1 MLIATSRR
9 LEVYAYS
16 APVDMRKG
24 FDGLAALVREGWG
37 RDPTNG
43 ALYLFV
49 SRNRIRAKVLMW
61 DGTGLCLYSKRLEQ
75 GRFAPLWRRG
85 EGAEVTLSATELAL
99 YLEGSEEVGRRRLSP
114 PEIDPN
120 RKILGELCGNLSPCS
135 TSNPS
140 TIQASCAPC
149 AEPTR
154 PRTEYW
160 STASRA

>member
-1 MLIATSRR
+1 MLISTSRR

-24 FDGLAALVREGWG
+24 FDGLAALVRELWG
-37 RDPTNG
+37 RDPTSG

-49 SRNRIRAKVLMW
+49 SRDRIRAKVLLW

-75 GRFAPLWRRG
+75 GRFAPLWRRAEDG
-85 EGAEVTLSATELAL
+85 EVTLSPTELAL
-99 YLEGSEEVGRRRLSP
+99 YLEGSEEVGRRAISP

-120 RKILGELCGNLSPCS
+120 RKILGELCDSLTTCS
-135 TSNPS
+135 TLRPS
-140 TIQASCAPC
+140 TIQASCAPS

>member
-1 MLIATSRR
+1 MLTATSRR

-24 FDGLAALVREGWG
+24 FDGLASLVRESWG
-37 RDPTNG
+37 RDPTSG

-49 SRNRIRAKVLMW
+49 SRDRIRAKVLLW
-61 DGTGLCLYSKRLEQ
+61 DGTGLCLYSKRLEE
-75 GRFAPLWRRG
+75 GRFAPLWRG
-85 EGAEVTLSATELAL
+85 GGAAEVALSATELAL

-120 RKILGELCGNLSPCS
+120 RKILGELCDSLPTCS

-140 TIQASCAPC
+140 TIPASCAP
-149 AEPTR
+149 
-154 PRTEYW
+154 
-160 STASRA
+160 